1 MQHITMEP
9 TSDIP
14 DEAVIIPAPVKTRR
28 KRTAKTSNLYIDK
41 NEMIIEILEYH
52 KTGVISEKL
61 GDMFMRLAIR
71 YTSKYNFSGYT
82 YRDDMIAEAVYRM
95 VEQIDKFDVNHPTQ
109 NPFAYF
115 TTVAHRQ
122 ILTVLNKEEKFRDLK
137 ESVRTIMWDDL
148 CNDEHLN
155 INHTQNDKE

>member
-1 MQHITMEP
+1 MSKP
-9 TSDIP
+9 VDPKASIP
-14 DEAVIIPAPVKTRR
+14 KPVKERR

-41 NEMIIEILEYH
+41 NEMIVEILKYH
-52 KTGVISEKL
+52 ASGVISEVL
-61 GDMFMRLAIR
+61 GEMFMRLAIR

-82 YRDDMIAEAVYRM
+82 YRDDMIAEAVFRM

-122 ILTVLNKEEKFRDLK
+122 ILTVLNKEEKYRDLK
-137 ESVRTIMWDDL
+137 DSVRTMMWDDL
-148 CNDEHLN
+148 CTDEH
-155 INHTQNDKE
+155 INMTINNDDKETL